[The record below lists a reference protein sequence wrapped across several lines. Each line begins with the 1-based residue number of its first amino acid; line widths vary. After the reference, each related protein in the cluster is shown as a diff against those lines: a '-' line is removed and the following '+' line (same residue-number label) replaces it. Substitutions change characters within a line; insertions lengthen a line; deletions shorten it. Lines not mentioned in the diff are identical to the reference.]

1 MAEDK
6 QLFIKFQNEQSI
18 INQAAIQE
26 ARMAEI

>member
-26 ARMAEI
+26 MAEI